1 MWDDGLSSLSSFT
14 AESESDF
21 QSPTSPTWSS
31 FSRRSSGEGN
41 TSSIFDVPELSRSN
55 SDPSISLS
63 DEDLGSSLDNQSPT
77 PLALS
82 VLLEFHPGTSAETIR
97 PSPSQL
103 IGLRLSE
110 RPPSETFSGQRSR
123 SSSQSSSVTSSSST
137 RPVSPYPSERSRLS
151 MQESD
156 EDYEDDISHNR
167 DVEDN
172 QDDNLEEDHQDVSEV
187 ETVYDRRSSVMGG
200 PHCHDVRGDRHSTG
214 SGQPEDGEGSSSGY
228 HGSGRYSNTSSN
240 GYGYGGLGARSS
252 GTHRPTGGASGSGGG
267 RDGDGRRP
275 SHPWVSLHGKEED
288 GDTDSTDDYGE
299 DEPSPKPRRPTV
311 PIRKQPS
318 DEDDVPLA
326 RSIPTALKAQ
336 KTIRSK
342 VREENAQRRQERTM
356 RMQAKIR
363 NVSGVP
369 QSAGPGTTVFQHE
382 RTSPSRTVGRA
393 RTLTLPSSTAA
404 HRPPFA
410 VDDLTKKLMD
420 VQASM
425 TGPINQELHRSGTR
439 STPQS
444 AQEPGPSSKSRRPSQ
459 ELPKFPPPP
468 APSYPI
474 QDTFQKPTLRPMRS
488 FHRPATALQPET
500 REPPPSSGSGGAG
513 ITHSRSLR
521 RPRTG
526 DPTNQPSTSP
536 SSNFSLQRS
545 KSTKPQDQP
554 RPPDEDYGST
564 SRPST
569 SPPSVEVSVDFRAHW
584 SEKVAALPPVPPIPT
599 YDTLMRQ
606 KSGETWQQKVFLGD
620 VQRST
625 IVEVG
630 TSTSAQDVIDTI
642 ERRGEIGPHDP
653 NNNGGKGWMLF
664 ELAQD
669 FGMGTFFPRSVV
681 VRQLNMSI
689 HRATD
694 SLFRGPCRH

>member
-1 MWDDGLSSLSSFT
+1 
-14 AESESDF
+14 
-21 QSPTSPTWSS
+21 
-31 FSRRSSGEGN
+31 
-41 TSSIFDVPELSRSN
+41 
-55 SDPSISLS
+55 
-63 DEDLGSSLDNQSPT
+63 
-77 PLALS
+77 
-82 VLLEFHPGTSAETIR
+82 
-97 PSPSQL
+97 
-103 IGLRLSE
+103 
-110 RPPSETFSGQRSR
+110 
-123 SSSQSSSVTSSSST
+123 
-137 RPVSPYPSERSRLS
+137 

-156 EDYEDDISHNR
+156 EDYEDDISPNR
-167 DVEDN
+167 DVEDG
-172 QDDNLEEDHQDVSEV
+172 QVDNLEDDHQDVSEV
-187 ETVYDRRSSVMGG
+187 ETVYDRRSPVMGS
-200 PHCHDVRGDRHSTG
+200 PHSDDVKGDQPSTS
-214 SGQPEDGEGSSSGY
+214 SGQPEDGGGSSSGY
-228 HGSGRYSNTSSN
+228 HGGGKYSNTSSN
-240 GYGYGGLGARSS
+240 GYGYGGLGSRSS

-275 SHPWVSLHGKEED
+275 SHPWVSLHGTEED
-288 GDTDSTDDYGE
+288 EDTDSTDDYGE
-299 DEPSPKPRRPTV
+299 DEPPPNPRRPAV

-342 VREENAQRRQERTM
+342 VREENAQRRQERAM
-356 RMQAKIR
+356 RMQARIR

-369 QSAGPGTTVFQHE
+369 QREQ
-382 RTSPSRTVGRA
+382 TSPPQFPSRTVGRA
-393 RTLTLPSSTAA
+393 RTLTLPSSTAG
-404 HRPPFA
+404 HRSPFA

-425 TGPINQELHRSGTR
+425 TSPINQELHRSGTR
-439 STPQS
+439 STHQC
-444 AQEPGPSSKSRRPSQ
+444 AQEPGPSKSRRPSQ

-474 QDTFQKPTLRPMRS
+474 QDTPQKPTLRPMRS

-500 REPPPSSGSGGAG
+500 REPLPSSGSGGTG
-513 ITHSRSLR
+513 ISHSRSLR

-526 DPTNQPSTSP
+526 DPSNQPSTP
-536 SSNFSLQRS
+536 PLSNFSLQRS

-564 SRPST
+564 GRPSM
-569 SPPSVEVSVDFRAHW
+569 SRPSVEVSVDFRTNW

-606 KSGETWQQKVFLGD
+606 KAGETWQQKVFLGD

-625 IVEVG
+625 TVEVG
-630 TSTSAQDVIDTI
+630 ANTSARDVIDAI
-642 ERRGEIGPHDP
+642 ESRGEIGPHDP

-669 FGMGTFFPRSVV
+669 FGMGTFLSRSVV
-681 VRQLNMSI
+681 VRWLNVGI
-689 HRATD
+689 YRTTD
-694 SLFRGPCRH
+694 PLF